1 MEQRGRDGVH
11 PWSKFCCEFE
21 SQKTSRWFPS
31 SAPSEG
37 MQQEFIVTPTQPT
50 TLHRCTQQKFPES
63 RRPLCIFHNSCIAGR
78 THFRLASLSLLS
90 DMQKKNVFF
99 LFQHTNGLNVIIDS
113 RMFGLWK
120 TIPIHDCLTEL
131 CFFFLRKAH
140 KQKRFPIYRC
150 RRGREIEGNKLVQ
163 SLAWK
168 LKKFIQWLLFT
179 SLTNMMTL
187 RGQPTTLISGS

>member
-1 MEQRGRDGVH
+1 MEQVLLWVWIAENFPVGSPPLH
-11 PWSKFCCEFE
+11 PV
-21 SQKTSRWFPS
+21 R
-31 SAPSEG
+31 G

-50 TLHRCTQQKFPES
+50 TLHRCTQQSTPK
-63 RRPLCIFHNSCIAGR
+63 NSQRADDRCAFFTIR
-78 THFRLASLSLLS
+78 ASLDEHILGLPPWVFCRICRKKLFFWNSNTPMAKCDHWYQNVWPLKNNSNSRLS
-90 DMQKKNVFF
+90 DWVVF
-99 LFQHTNGLNVIIDS
+99 
-113 RMFGLWK
+113 
-120 TIPIHDCLTEL
+120 
-131 CFFFLRKAH
+131 FFFLRKAH

-150 RRGREIEGNKLVQ
+150 RRGREIEGNKRVQ